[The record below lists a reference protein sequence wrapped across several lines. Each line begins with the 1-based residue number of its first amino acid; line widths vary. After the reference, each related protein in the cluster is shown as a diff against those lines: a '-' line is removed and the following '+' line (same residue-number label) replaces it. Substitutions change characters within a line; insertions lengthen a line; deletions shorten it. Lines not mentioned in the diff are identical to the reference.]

1 MHATSGQ
8 APSLLTPARP
18 DRIAGGLWGM
28 LVGDACGV
36 PYEFHTADEIPPFA
50 AIEMTPPE
58 GFRRAHRGVPVGTYS
73 DDGAQ
78 ALCLLASLLDR
89 GGLDPDDLARRFVA
103 WFEEGYLAVDGE
115 VFDCGVQT
123 GQAIRALMGGAAALS
138 AGPVSEQ
145 ANGNGSLMRV
155 LPLALWHRGLD
166 VELVRDAHR
175 QSRVTHGHPRSQ
187 VCCALYCLWA
197 RRTLEGHE
205 GPWAAAVEA
214 LREIYEGDETRL
226 GELEFHVRPDDLSPG
241 RGSGYVVD
249 CLRSAR
255 WAVEQ
260 GGYEEVIRASIALG
274 HDTDTT
280 ACVAGG
286 IAGLRDGLGAIP
298 IRWREA
304 LRGGDLFEPL
314 LAGLLAAP
322 GETSPA

>member
-1 MHATSGQ
+1 M
-8 APSLLTPARP
+8 
-18 DRIAGGLWGM
+18 AGGLWGQ

-36 PYEFHTADEIPPFA
+36 PYEFHAAAEIPPFA
-50 AIEMTPPE
+50 SIEMSPPA
-58 GFRRAHRGVPVGTYS
+58 GFRRSHRGVPVGTYS

-89 GGLDPDDLARRFVA
+89 GALDPADFARRVVA
-103 WFEEGYLAVDGE
+103 WYEDGYLAVDGQ

-123 GQAIRALMGGAAALS
+123 GQAIRALMGGAAPLE

-155 LPLALWHRGLD
+155 LPLALWHQGLD

-175 QSRVTHGHPRSQ
+175 QSSVTHGHPRSQ

-197 RRTLEGHE
+197 RRILEE
-205 GPWAAAVEA
+205 DPEPWKTAVEG
-214 LREIYEGDETRL
+214 LREIYDGDVKWL

-274 HDTDTT
+274 NDTDTT

-286 IAGLRDGLGAIP
+286 IAGLRDGLDAIP

-304 LRGGDLFEPL
+304 LRGQDLFSPL
-314 LAGLLAAP
+314 LTGLLERSAGLLEHSA
-322 GETSPA
+322 G